1 MKTIGIVLAGGQSK
15 RFGEPKALAL
25 RCGKPFLFYS
35 VEALRSIVDQVVVV
49 AQPHIQKQLQLKDV
63 QWIEDVSQHK
73 GKGPLAGI
81 YSAMKHYEATWY
93 IVLPCDI
100 PFIHETIVT
109 SLKQQADDAFDAI
122 VPYVNRRP
130 QPLVAIYH
138 HRVKSLMYDCLQQG
152 EYRMYTFLSSC
163 RVKHIEMKEEQ
174 PFMNINTKEQYYKWI
189 G

>member
-35 VEALRSIVDQVVVV
+35 VEALRPIVDQVVVV
-49 AQPHIQKQLQLKDV
+49 AQPHIQKRLQLKDV

-93 IVLPCDI
+93 IVLPCDT
-100 PFIHETIVT
+100 PFIHKKIINK
-109 SLKQQADDAFDAI
+109 LKEQADDSFDVI
-122 VPYVNRRP
+122 VPRVNGRL
-130 QPLVAIYH
+130 QPLIAMYH
-138 HRVKSLMYDCLQQG
+138 YRVKSLIYNCLQRE
-152 EYRMYTFLSSC
+152 EYRMHTLLSAC
-163 RVKHIEMKEEQ
+163 RAKHIEMTEEL
-174 PFMNINTKEQYYKWI
+174 PFMNINTKEQFHKWI